1 MAKTAKHIIKNK
13 VYGCDKC
20 NNNGY
25 ILTKQSRYSIATICD
40 CYNCDKCSNTG
51 KIQYYSDSGYSFL
64 RPCENCGI
72 LHKNIKLY
80 NISGKPAKYFEFD
93 EVDTFNPREFESHR
107 NALKYVKEF
116 VLQYPHKKGFI
127 LMGPAGV
134 GKTHLA
140 VTAISELTLHRG
152 IKCVFKEFFEL
163 LNELKKAYTEGTSE
177 SNIIQPLIDTEV
189 LVIDEL
195 GKGRANEWELSVLDQ
210 LISSR
215 YNSSKTTLLT
225 TNYIDRKTNE
235 KHNKDKDNKEILEN
249 RVGERISSRLYE
261 MCKFIYLE
269 GRDFRFEKYE

>member
-1 MAKTAKHIIKNK
+1 MAKTTQNKKENK

-20 NNNGY
+20 NTTGY
-25 ILTKQSRYSIATICD
+25 ILTKQNRYSKAIICD
-40 CYNCDKCSNTG
+40 CYSCDKCSNSG
-51 KIQYYSDSGYSFL
+51 KIQYYNDSGYSFL
-64 RPCENCGI
+64 RPCEDCGI

-80 NISGKPAKYFEFD
+80 NISYKPAKYFEFD
-93 EVDTFNPREFESHR
+93 KVDTFNPRDFKSHR
-107 NALKYVKEF
+107 DALQYVKDF
-116 VLQYPHKKGFI
+116 VLQYPYKKGFI
-127 LMGPAGV
+127 LMGPAGI

-140 VTAISELTLHRG
+140 VTAISELMLSKG
-152 IKCVFKEFFEL
+152 INCIFKEFFEL

-177 SNIIQPLIDTEV
+177 SNVIQPLIDTEV

-225 TNYIDRKTNE
+225 TNYIDRETNK
-235 KHNKDKDNKEILEN
+235 KHNKDSKEILEN